1 MSSSFNI
8 QNSNEVEEISSD
20 KEMYISPNIKYLR
33 PIKIKSSIKYK
44 SSQIQTSEKNTKS
57 TFSLKPNEVPQR
69 NRLLKYLNNIFT
81 KGNNNKSKDFS
92 QKSRN
97 KKISMIHYPTTN
109 ENETIS
115 SIKDSNKN
123 FFTINN
129 LLMSSKSTKKYYK
142 NPNYIR
148 LNSLFSLPYVPNK
161 INPLSNNNSEK
172 IIDISS
178 NFTLLT
184 EVNINN
190 QKNKTIK
197 NQKLSLI
204 KLNNNSLRSKSTDF
218 KDNEKSDEMK
228 NDKMYNSI
236 YNFMKFKFYED
247 VDEKMEKKLRDDLF
261 IDKDIK
267 DKIINMEKI
276 GVFWK
281 NVFDYCNP
289 KIYSEKFRYLN
300 KDRKNTFNNED
311 SFENINKDKIP
322 NKKLYTNILRSQ
334 IVHYKNKYKIL
345 NSK

>member
-8 QNSNEVEEISSD
+8 PNSNEIEEISSD
-20 KEMYISPNIKYLR
+20 KEMYFSPNIKYLR

-57 TFSLKPNEVPQR
+57 SFSLKLDEVPQR
-69 NRLLKYLNNIFT
+69 NKLLKYL
-81 KGNNNKSKDFS
+81 NNNKSKDFS

-97 KKISMIHYPTTN
+97 KKISMIHYPTTT
-109 ENETIS
+109 ENDTMS

-161 INPLSNNNSEK
+161 INPLSYNNSEK
-172 IIDISS
+172 TIDISS

-190 QKNKTIK
+190 QKNNSIK

-204 KLNNNSLRSKSTDF
+204 SNLVSNNVLLKG
-218 KDNEKSDEMK
+218 
-228 NDKMYNSI
+228 
-236 YNFMKFKFYED
+236 FYY
-247 VDEKMEKKLRDDLF
+247 
-261 IDKDIK
+261 IQ
-267 DKIINMEKI
+267 
-276 GVFWK
+276 
-281 NVFDYCNP
+281 
-289 KIYSEKFRYLN
+289 
-300 KDRKNTFNNED
+300 
-311 SFENINKDKIP
+311 
-322 NKKLYTNILRSQ
+322 LYE
-334 IVHYKNKYKIL
+334 V
-345 NSK
+345 